1 MGVQEAIDLGQT
13 ALWMMI
19 LIAAPVLLTGFVAS
33 LVIGLLQA
41 LTQVQEST
49 VSFFPKLVLMVLALS
64 VALPWLNSV
73 MVDYSRN
80 LFLGIPELL

>member
-1 MGVQEAIDLGQT
+1 MGVQEAIDLGQS

-19 LIAAPVLLTGFVAS
+19 LVAAPVLLTGFVVS

-49 VSFFPKLVLMVLALS
+49 VSFFPKLVLMLIALS
-64 VALPWLNSV
+64 VALPWLISM
-73 MVDYSRN
+73 MVEYSRN
-80 LFLGIPELL
+80 LYLGIPDLL